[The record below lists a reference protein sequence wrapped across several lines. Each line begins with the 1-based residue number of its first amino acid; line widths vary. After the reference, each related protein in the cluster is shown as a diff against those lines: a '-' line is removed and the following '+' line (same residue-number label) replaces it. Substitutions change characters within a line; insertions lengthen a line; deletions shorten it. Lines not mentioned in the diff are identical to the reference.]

1 MVVISQMNMHY
12 LHVVEQVWWLP
23 ADQFIHLDVERLF
36 KAWTAAGQGGASLAH
51 RFRLCVTMSFSE
63 KVETSKVFL

>member
-36 KAWTAAGQGGASLAH
+36 KA
-51 RFRLCVTMSFSE
+51 
-63 KVETSKVFL
+63 